1 MKRKVPGLP
10 GPVVRTYAPLQ
21 GAESDLDQGTRIL
34 YAPQCGQKH
43 QATPPK
49 TPQIPQMWLCP
60 CYFPPSLS
68 QEEQADPQETAEL
81 Q

>member
-1 MKRKVPGLP
+1 ML
-10 GPVVRTYAPLQ
+10 PLQ
-21 GAESDLDQGTRIL
+21 GAESDLDQGPRIL

-49 TPQIPQMWLCP
+49 KTPKSPNVALPVISH
-60 CYFPPSLS
+60 PSLS
-68 QEEQADPQETAEL
+68 QEEHADSQETAEL